1 MKKNVLILFGGR
13 STEHEVSIKSAG
25 FIAVTF
31 NPKKYRLFYAGIT
44 KSGVW
49 FLTDKKALSK
59 KEFRPKSTDCQL
71 FLPPG
76 SKGKSILANGCLGPK
91 IDVVFPVLHGPL
103 GEDGTVQGLVKLAG
117 VPFVGAGVLASAVG
131 MDKDIM
137 KRLLKEAGL
146 PIGKFLTITA
156 GRLPPFQ
163 EVAKK
168 IGCPFFVKPAN
179 AGSSVGVH
187 KVKTPSEYKKFL
199 ADAFKFDTK
208 VILEE
213 FLRGREIEC
222 SVLGN
227 DNPSASLPGEVIVH
241 HDFYSYEAK
250 YLDDRGSSLV
260 IPAKLTTAKIKEVQK
275 MAIAVFKTLACG
287 GMGRVDFFLK
297 KDGRLVVNEINTI
310 PGFTSISMYP
320 KMWEASGLKAKILLD
335 RLVRLATERFNQEQK
350 ILTSIN
356 I

>member
-1 MKKNVLILFGGR
+1 MKNVLILFGGC

-25 FIAVTF
+25 FIAASLDS
-31 NPKKYRLFYAGIT
+31 KKYRLFYAGIA
-44 KSGVW
+44 KNGVW
-49 FLTDKKALSK
+49 FLTDSKALTK
-59 KEFRPKSTDCQL
+59 KEFFPKSKDRQI

-76 SKGKSILANGCLGPK
+76 LKGKTILANGRFGPK
-91 IDVVFPVLHGPL
+91 IDLVFPVLHGLL

-117 VPFVGAGVLASAVG
+117 VPFVGAGVLGSAVG

-156 GRLPPFQ
+156 GRVPSFQ
-163 EVAKK
+163 AVSKK
-168 IGCPFFVKPAN
+168 ISCPFFVKPAN

-187 KVKTPSEYKKFL
+187 KIKTPDEYKKFL
-199 ADAFKFDTK
+199 ADAFRFDTK
-208 VILEE
+208 IILEE
-213 FLRGREIEC
+213 FIRGREIEC

-227 DNPSASLPGEVIVH
+227 ENPLASLPGEVVVH

-250 YLDDRGSSLV
+250 YLDDRGSSLI
-260 IPAKLTTAKIKEVQK
+260 IPAKLTAAKIKEIQR
-275 MAIAVFKTLACG
+275 MAVTVFQTLACA

-297 KDGRLVVNEINTI
+297 KDGHLVVNEINTI

-320 KMWEASGLKAKILLD
+320 KMWEASGLKSKILLD
-335 RLVRLATERFNQEQK
+335 RLIRLAMEKFNQEQK
-350 ILTSIN
+350 ILTSIKL
-356 I
+356 

>member
-13 STEHEVSIKSAG
+13 STEHGVSIKSAG
-25 FIAVTF
+25 FIAATLDS
-31 NPKKYRLFYAGIT
+31 KKYHLFYAGIT
-44 KSGVW
+44 KSGAW
-49 FLTDKKALSK
+49 FLTDKSALAK
-59 KEFRPKSTDCQL
+59 KEFFPKSKDRQI

-76 SKGKSILANGCLGPK
+76 LKGKTILANGRFGPK
-91 IDVVFPVLHGPL
+91 IDLVFPVLHGPL

-117 VPFVGAGVLASAVG
+117 VPFVGAGVLGSAVG

-137 KRLLKEAGL
+137 KHLLKEAGL

-156 GRLPPFQ
+156 GRVPSFQ
-163 EVAKK
+163 AVSKK

-187 KVKTPSEYKKFL
+187 KIKTPGEYKKFL
-199 ADAFKFDTK
+199 ADALRFDTK
-208 VILEE
+208 IILEE
-213 FLRGREIEC
+213 FIRGREIEC

-227 DNPSASLPGEVIVH
+227 ENPLASLPGEVIVH

-260 IPAKLTTAKIKEVQK
+260 IPAKITSVKIREIKK
-275 MAIAVFKTLACG
+275 MAETVFKTLACG
-287 GMGRVDFFLK
+287 GMGRVDFFLQSN
-297 KDGRLVVNEINTI
+297 GRLIVNEINTI

-320 KMWEASGLKAKILLD
+320 KMWEASGLEVKELLD
-335 RLVRLATERFNQEQK
+335 RLIKLAVERFNQEEK
-350 ILTSIN
+350 ILTSIK